1 MERIRDM
8 VLGFVVFLTILGF
21 LYVTSEEPA
30 SGAAQKLSLEKNNN
44 FKTNSF
50 LPDTIT
56 STANIFNWNKAARN
70 ASFQAGLNGREK
82 TSLKSFSKK
91 TGSSAEK
98 AAKAAFDRVSFLDI
112 FQTIE
117 KSQEKGLWSNV
128 FEIA

>member
-8 VLGFVVFLTILGF
+8 ILGFVVFMTILGF
-21 LYVTSEEPA
+21 LYVASEEPA
-30 SGAAQKLSLEKNNN
+30 SGAAQKLSLEENNN
-44 FKTNSF
+44 FKTDSF

-82 TSLKSFSKK
+82 SSLKSFNKK
-91 TGSSAEK
+91 AGSSAEK
-98 AAKAAFDRVSFLDI
+98 TTNAAFDRVSFLNI

-117 KSQEKGLWSNV
+117 KGQEKEL
-128 FEIA
+128 